1 MKLATLRHQDSTV
14 AARIDGDAAVVISPY
29 SSVSELL
36 RNPQWQTI
44 AAGAEGPAIEVHNA
58 DYAPVVPAP
67 TKIICVGLNYA
78 NHIKEMGRALPEY
91 PTLFAKFP
99 EALIGAND
107 DIEVPSY
114 ADQEVDW
121 EGELAIVIGRT
132 ARQVSESDAAD
143 HIAGYT
149 VANDVSMRDYQNRTL
164 QWLQGKTFE
173 RTCPIGPVLVT
184 ADEFVVGATL
194 TTTVDGETKQLDST
208 GDLVFGPSALVE
220 YVSHI
225 VTLQAGDVILTG
237 TPGGVGHANDT
248 YLSDGSVLVTSID
261 GLGTLRNSV
270 RVHSSVSV
278 G

>member
-1 MKLATLRHQDSTV
+1 MKLATLRQQDSTV
-14 AARIDGDAAVVISPY
+14 AARIDDDTAVVISPY
-29 SSVSELL
+29 SSVSDLL
-36 RNPQWQTI
+36 RNPRWQSI
-44 AAGAEGPAIEVHNA
+44 AAGAEGPAIEVADA

-114 ADQEVDW
+114 ADQAVDW
-121 EGELAIVIGRT
+121 EGELAVVIGRT

-143 HIAGYT
+143 YIAGYT

-184 ADEFVVGATL
+184 ADEFAVESTL
-194 TTTVDGETKQLDST
+194 TTTVDGETKQSDST
-208 GDLVFGPSALVE
+208 GDLVFSPSALVE

-237 TPGGVGHANDT
+237 TPGGVGHANHT
-248 YLSDGSVLVTSID
+248 YLSDGSALVTSID
-261 GLGTLRNSV
+261 GVGTLCNTV
-270 RVHSSVSV
+270 RVHSDIPV